1 MSRSV
6 KKKNIFHSPSQSWDR
21 EMQIKFLKGLTQDK
35 TGHLNRG
42 KSCHL
47 RAAERKAPS
56 SLVAQHCHFQV
67 RIFHLNISRLGLSPE
82 YSQKKPSSRSAN
94 CCHSEC
100 HKNGSHLFWQNWLQF
115 QLTNDWMSGQT
126 ILRQSGTTPSHAPE
140 GKQVSLQAPLP
151 PSSQYHH
158 YHRKHH
164 RIILNI

>member
-100 HKNGSHLFWQNWLQF
+100 HKNGSHLFWQKMITISTDQGLDVRADNLK
-115 QLTNDWMSGQT
+115 TIGDHSVPRPGRQT
-126 ILRQSGTTPSHAPE
+126 SQPEITITITPS
-140 GKQVSLQAPLP
+140 SLSPW
-151 PSSQYHH
+151 PS
-158 YHRKHH
+158 
-164 RIILNI
+164 